1 MRVQRVPVQRVSSV
15 CRIEISGLRGLK
27 VHKAQR
33 LAVQ

>member
-15 CRIEISGLRGLK
+15 CRIEISGLHGLK